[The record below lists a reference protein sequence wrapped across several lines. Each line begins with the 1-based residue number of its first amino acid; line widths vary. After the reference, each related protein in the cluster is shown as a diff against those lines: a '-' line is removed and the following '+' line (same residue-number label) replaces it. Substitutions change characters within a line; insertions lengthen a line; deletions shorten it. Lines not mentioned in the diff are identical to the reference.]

1 LIFTAAAFKLGRKSF
16 GGKRVSD
23 AGGQFNDGLAY
34 ERLMGR
40 WSKLVGQEFLDW
52 IAPTKGLSWLDVGCG
67 NGAFTEEII
76 ARCAPATVAAVDPS
90 DGQLAYA
97 RTRPGAKLAEF
108 RVADARSLPFDKS
121 SFDSVAM
128 ALAISFVPDPA
139 KGASEMA
146 RVARPGG
153 TVATYMWDFSLGGAP
168 VEPIYNALRAIGV
181 EPPKPPSAAVATR
194 EGLHELW
201 TKAGLQAVE
210 VKHIRIDAVFASFDD
225 YWDSNSAPSGPQGML
240 ISRMAPDQREAVR
253 QALQA
258 ELRPGADGRVTVPA
272 VASAVKGKVPA

>member
-1 LIFTAAAFKLGRKSF
+1 M
-16 GGKRVSD
+16 RVSD
-23 AGGQFNDGLAY
+23 SAGQFNDGAAY

-52 IAPTKGLSWLDVGCG
+52 IAPAKGLSWLDVGCG

-76 ARCAPATVAAVDPS
+76 ARCAPSKVAAVDPS
-90 DGQLAYA
+90 EGQLGYA

-108 RVADARSLPFDKS
+108 RVADAQSLPFEDR
-121 SFDSVAM
+121 SFDVVAM

-139 KGASEMA
+139 KGAAEMA
-146 RVARPGG
+146 RVARPGSI
-153 TVATYMWDFSLGGAP
+153 VATYMWDFSVGGAP
-168 VEPIYNALRAIGV
+168 VEPIYRALRTIGV
-181 EPPKPPSAAVATR
+181 EAPKPPSAAVATLD
-194 EGLHELW
+194 GLQGLW

-210 VKHIRIDAVFASFDD
+210 VKHIRIDAVFADFDD
-225 YWDSNSAPSGPQGML
+225 YWISNSAPSGPQGVL
-240 ISRMAPDQREAVR
+240 ISRMPPDQRERVR

-272 VASAVKGKVPA
+272 VASAVKGKVPQ